1 MIKYVMIC
9 YDTEFPVCVLTELI
23 VIFSQSKLVRT
34 LWTMTWNLSFQ
45 SNRGVL
51 FYINSCKT
59 FM

>member
-1 MIKYVMIC
+1 MIC

-23 VIFSQSKLVRT
+23 VIFSPSKLVRT

-51 FYINSCKT
+51 FYINSCET

>member
-1 MIKYVMIC
+1 MIC